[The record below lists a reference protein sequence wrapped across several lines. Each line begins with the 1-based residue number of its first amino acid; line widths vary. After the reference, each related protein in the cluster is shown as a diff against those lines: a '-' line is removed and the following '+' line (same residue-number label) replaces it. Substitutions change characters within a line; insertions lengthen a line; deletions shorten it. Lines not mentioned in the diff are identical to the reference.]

1 MGPQKSDTLEQL
13 EQVLHGY
20 DPDQRTTTNMVIQGP
35 EDLIQ
40 DELLLL
46 AHGADLFQ
54 VNVATVY
61 SDVEEEALVIFD
73 GIASN
78 VAQLVAFM
86 DQQLKA
92 ASAR

>member
-20 DPDQRTTTNMVIQGP
+20 DPDQRTTTNMVINGP
-35 EDLIQ
+35 EDLVQ
-40 DELLLL
+40 GELTLL
-46 AHGADLFQ
+46 ARSADFFC
-54 VNVATVY
+54 VDVATVY

-73 GIASN
+73 GTAKD
-78 VAQLVAFM
+78 VAELVAYLN
-86 DQQLKA
+86 DQTKV